1 MAALLALVSCGRDRE
16 TPAAGDAAT
25 PPMEVRMSPEAVRAA
40 GIATSPVGEA
50 PLAPVLAVDGT
61 LAAKPWIPEEQTA
74 LSDAEAADARLRLAE
89 ASFERSSRL
98 HAEGIVARQDLDTA
112 RAARDQAR
120 AAAAEADARR
130 ANLGLLADA
139 RTLEGRARIWG
150 LGSLPQ
156 TELVR
161 VKAGQAVA
169 VTVSAFPGHRFRG
182 DVVGVSRSA
191 DPETRSFTVRLA
203 VDDPEGQLR
212 PQMLATFAIA
222 LPAEPGLSVPRSAVL
237 LEGDGSWVWVAEDG
251 RFRRQGVRTGAS
263 NADAVQILEGLSR
276 DQRVVVR
283 GAQILESE
291 RLKSRLRPEEA
302 D

>member
-1 MAALLALVSCGRDRE
+1 
-16 TPAAGDAAT
+16 
-25 PPMEVRMSPEAVRAA
+25 MSPEAVRAA
-40 GIATSPVGEA
+40 GLEIRPVGEA
-50 PLAPVLAVDGT
+50 PLKPELTLDGT
-61 LAAKPWIPEEQTA
+61 LAAKPWIAEEQTA
-74 LSDAEAADARLRLAE
+74 LSDAAAADARLRLAE

-130 ANLGLLADA
+130 ANLGLAADS

-150 LGSLPQ
+150 LASLPQ
-156 TELVR
+156 TELAR
-161 VKAGQAVA
+161 VTAGQSVA
-169 VTVSAFPGHRFRG
+169 VTVSAFPGRRFRG

-191 DPETRSFTVRLA
+191 DPETRSFTVRIS
-203 VDDPEGQLR
+203 VDDPTGQLH

-222 LPAEPGLSVPRSAVL
+222 LPAGKGLSVPPSAVL
-237 LEGDGSWVWVAEDG
+237 LEGDGSWVWVAENG
-251 RFRRQGVRTGAS
+251 RFRRQAVRTGAS
-263 NADAVQILEGLSR
+263 TADAIEILEGLSR
-276 DQRVVVR
+276 GQRVVVR

-291 RLKSRLRPEEA
+291 RQKSRLRPAEA